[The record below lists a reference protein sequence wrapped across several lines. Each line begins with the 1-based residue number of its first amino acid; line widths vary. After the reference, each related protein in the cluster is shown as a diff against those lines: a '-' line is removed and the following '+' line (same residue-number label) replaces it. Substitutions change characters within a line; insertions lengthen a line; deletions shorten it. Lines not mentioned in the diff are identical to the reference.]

1 MISYAFAVVAIA
13 GASLIPAYVS
23 LYAFTNLKIQT
34 RYLAAIGLGLAI
46 WFFFDTFNDAD
57 QLDVNQQF
65 TGGVPHIAHIFI
77 FCAGIAIL
85 AIFDYFVLSKPYDQE
100 TAPNIQPPY
109 WKSLV
114 LLPIAI
120 AFVMGIHSAAEGL
133 AFGGGASAA
142 TTQTIYDAFGNLL
155 ALISFPVHKF
165 CEAGIVACAYAI
177 YVKRTE
183 AVKRVWHIP
192 VLGLL
197 FGGTTV
203 VGTAVGYYFHPDI
216 TYLYA
221 FGVTSGIYAI
231 IRLAEAISPRFK
243 VGVNAPAFLGWKIF
257 FALLIGFFLLYFAG
271 TLH

>member
-1 MISYAFAVVAIA
+1 MIGYAFAVAAIA
-13 GASLIPAYVS
+13 GATLVPVYIA
-23 LYAFTNLKIQT
+23 LYLFTNLKIQT
-34 RYLAAIGLGLAI
+34 RYLAATGLGLAI

-65 TGGVPHIAHIFI
+65 TGGVPHLAHILI

-85 AIFDYFVLSKPYDQE
+85 AIFDYFVLSSPYDPQSV
-100 TAPNIQPPY
+100 PNSQPPY
-109 WKSLV
+109 LKSLV

-120 AFVMGIHSAAEGL
+120 ALVMGIHSAAEGV
-133 AFGGGASAA
+133 AFGGASSAA
-142 TTQTIYDAFGNLL
+142 TTQTIFNAFGNLL

-183 AVKRVWHIP
+183 VTKKAWHIP

-197 FGGTTV
+197 FGGTTI
-203 VGTAVGYYFHPDI
+203 VGTAVGYYIHPDI

-221 FGVTSGIYAI
+221 FGVTAGIYAI
-231 IRLAEAISPRFK
+231 IRLAEGLSPRFM

-257 FALLIGFFLLYFAG
+257 FALVVGFFLLYFAG